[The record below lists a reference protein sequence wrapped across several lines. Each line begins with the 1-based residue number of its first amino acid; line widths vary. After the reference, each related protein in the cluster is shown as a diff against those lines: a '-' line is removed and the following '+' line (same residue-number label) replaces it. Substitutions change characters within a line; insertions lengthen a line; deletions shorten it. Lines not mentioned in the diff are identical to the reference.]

1 MFEYIIT
8 RPMGY
13 IIEFIY
19 NLVQNYGIAI
29 ILFTFVIKMILF
41 PLTVKSQK
49 AMRKQQKIQPILAE
63 LQKKYANDKDKL
75 NRETMK
81 LYKDNNISMSGGC
94 LPMLLQMP
102 ILVGLYQVIQRPLSY
117 LLHVDFNAPDVI
129 RKVYELRDAFA
140 ASNLAGQTEENLARS
155 YQMQISQWAQQ
166 AGFSDWVINFKMFFL
181 DLASIPREALSYIG
195 EVAQGNMEH
204 LGIVLL
210 LLIPIFA
217 IAASLGSMKVSQ
229 AMSGQNKKNS
239 DDSAENTAAQMSNT
253 MMWMMPIMT
262 GFFTLTLPAGIGL
275 YWIISS
281 LMQMLQQIGLNIYF
295 NSKKEDEIIVTV
307 PQTKQIHGKKR
318 KKHK

>member
-1 MFEYIIT
+1 
-8 RPMGY
+8 MGY

-19 NLVQNYGIAI
+19 NLVQNYGVAI
-29 ILFTFVIKMILF
+29 ILFTFVIKMLLF
-41 PLTVKSQK
+41 PLNIKSQK
-49 AMRKQQKIQPILAE
+49 AMRKQQKIQPIMAE
-63 LQKKYANDKDKL
+63 LQKKYANDKEKL

-81 LYKDNNISMSGGC
+81 LYKENNISMTGGC
-94 LPMLLQMP
+94 LPMLIQMP

-117 LLHVDFNAPDVI
+117 LLRVDFNMPDVI
-129 RKVYELRDAFA
+129 RKVYELRDMFA
-140 ASNLAGQTEENLARS
+140 NDKLINQTEEMLARS

-181 DLASIPREALSYIG
+181 DLANIPSNALSYIG
-195 EVAQGNMEH
+195 EIAQGNTEH
-204 LGIVLL
+204 LSIVLL
-210 LLIPIFA
+210 LLIPILA
-217 IAASLGSMKVSQ
+217 IAASVGSMKVSQ
-229 AMSGQNKKNS
+229 AMSGQTKDKNS
-239 DDSAENTAAQMSNT
+239 EENSAAQMSNT
-253 MMWMMPIMT
+253 MMWMMPVMT

-295 NSKKEDEIIVTV
+295 NMKKEDEIIVTV